1 MEDFDKEVKREINNA
16 LPHVEFSEKEK
27 QLILSKAE
35 NQRKKFS
42 ILPAFSLIVAIGV
55 FTLLTIS
62 FISSNNN
69 HDYSPADTL
78 TVEQKEEPTGKPEL
92 ETREIEKENT
102 VEPETEIEE
111 EELPESAGQ
120 IDKEL
125 LRSLSNYEFQLM
137 DGENHYEMFLY
148 LDDTNSLLDAAPGYV
163 PYKRESAQTNKFK
176 LFLAEKN
183 SSIAHFQVHLSEQ
196 LIKLD
201 LTSDFNYSFISG
213 TVGTRTLLSMFKE
226 LDIDNYV
233 YTGFVVKDGKL
244 ALIDINED
252 AGALHKQT
260 IKLINNQ
267 YLQTVHQLP
276 QIKQDDPPYEYK
288 TWQWN
293 EESIQFDLIDSTI
306 IQDDTIYHGEAFWD
320 YVFTQWTESDIYTE
334 YNSFKYMEF
343 SKELFK
349 DAHEGKLTGVEF
361 SLGEKMEKV
370 HESRDHPKSEIT
382 FEGAKMSSYWDGGY
396 AYPFEGSDEIIAIFL
411 HAHIMKVTSKEV
423 KEILGEPDQIITDS
437 EVGPRNYLVYE
448 YGDYS
453 ALFGYEDEGEFVNLK
468 FSNSKGN

>member
-148 LDDTNSLLDAAPGYV
+148 LDDTNSLLDVEPEYV
-163 PYKRESAQTNKFK
+163 PYKEELAQANNFK

-183 SSIAHFQVHLSEQ
+183 SSTAYYQLHLSEQ
-196 LIKLD
+196 LIELD

-213 TVGTRTLLSMFKE
+213 KVGTKTLLSMFKE
-226 LDIDNYV
+226 LDIDNFV
-233 YTGFVVKDGKL
+233 YAGFVVKNGEL

-252 AGALHKQT
+252 AGTLHRQT

-320 YVFTQWTESDIYTE
+320 YVFTQWTESDIYSE
-334 YNSFKYMEF
+334 YNNFKNIEL

-349 DAHEGKLTGVEF
+349 NAHEGKLTGVEF
-361 SLGEKMEKV
+361 SLGDKLEQI
-370 HESRDHPKSEIT
+370 HESREHSKSENYYQ
-382 FEGAKMSSYWDGGY
+382 GAKMTFYWDGGY
-396 AYPFEGSDEIIAIFL
+396 AYPIDGSDEILAIFL
-411 HAHIMKVTSKEV
+411 HPYIMKVTSKEV
-423 KEILGEPDQIITDS
+423 REILGEPDQVITDS
-437 EVGPRNYLVYE
+437 EVGSRNYMVYE
-448 YGDYS
+448 FGDYS
-453 ALFGYEDEGEFVNLK
+453 ALFGFENEGEFVNLN
-468 FSNSKGN
+468 FREAKGY